1 MAVKCTRFDP
11 PVDLN
16 TVMQCG
22 EAASVR
28 IPSGKPSSWSRISS
42 AARKNDM
49 ARSELM
55 VKASNIL
62 KCVRKIKPSY
72 ECSEKDMCQL
82 AMYVP
87 RGWF

>member
-1 MAVKCTRFDP
+1 MYTLKLLIE
-11 PVDLN
+11 LN
-16 TVMQCG
+16 IAMQCG

-28 IPSGKPSSWSRISS
+28 IPLIPPGKPSIWSRISS

-55 VKASNIL
+55 VKASNIQ

-72 ECSEKDMCQL
+72 ECSEKDMRQL